1 VACSTLDDYSRFK
14 NLQDSDGTDLV
25 FMAAVVVSYV
35 LLSFGEL
42 KGRGF
47 LAFCALVV
55 HSVPILGMLKS
66 SCSPCVLFCKRDTC
80 AG

>member
-1 VACSTLDDYSRFK
+1 VACSTLDDTAGSK

-55 HSVPILGMLKS
+55 HSVPILGMLN
-66 SCSPCVLFCKRDTC
+66 PRVLRAVFFCKRDTC